1 MCEEYKQLVADYCNR
16 IINEK
21 LMTIEECVVN
31 AKPEL
36 KIYIKPVEW
45 FMELDDDLRYTIE
58 HNLFT
63 PNIISILMKTKKYKK
78 NNKNNKNLNINYEY
92 SDSSDYYD
100 YTEAN
105 YYQRGNKRQ
114 RTE

>member
-1 MCEEYKQLVADYCNR
+1 MCENYKQLVADYCNR

-21 LMTIEECVVN
+21 LMTIEECFNN

-45 FMELDDDLRYTIE
+45 FMELDDDLRYNIE

-78 NNKNNKNLNINYEY
+78 NKKTLNINYEY